1 MSSTSAPDPAG
12 STGSTTTGLDQM
24 RAELDSFWND
34 TLTAYKQLVEQPD
47 PRQHRRYSHDRR
59 PTTHRRARP
68 PSRSTQPHER
78 AFEVFTRDFGAFKP
92 AEHNLL
98 AVPIAET
105 VVETHV
111 GGHIIDRGADG
122 SECPW
127 ATVLAYEP
135 PDRFVFSWN
144 ISPYWQVETDTDK
157 RSEVEV
163 TFTALDGDRT
173 RVDINHRH
181 LDRHGD
187 GWAGVREGVSTDEGW
202 PLYLSRYADLLTA

>member
-1 MSSTSAPDPAG
+1 MTQTTDQTAVDASIEVNAPA
-12 STGSTTTGLDQM
+12 
-24 RAELDSFWND
+24 
-34 TLTAYKQLVEQPD
+34 
-47 PRQHRRYSHDRR
+47 
-59 PTTHRRARP
+59 
-68 PSRSTQPHER
+68 ER

-92 AEHNLL
+92 PEHNLL
-98 AVPIAET
+98 SVPIAET

-144 ISPYWQVETDTDK
+144 ISPQWQLETDTDK

-163 TFTALDGDRT
+163 TFTALDEDRT

-187 GWAGVREGVSTDEGW
+187 GWTGVREGVSTDEGW
-202 PLYLSRYADLLTA
+202 PLYRSRYADLFTA